1 MTEIMKYNNM
11 FINITITI
19 SNERN
24 ISILKEL
31 CFGVSFYQIYIKYVL
46 WMNKSNKKENI
57 FLVWIFLDVKRRY
70 IENL

>member
-46 WMNKSNKKENI
+46 WMNKSNKKRKYI
-57 FLVWIFLDVKRRY
+57 LILDFFRCKA
-70 IENL
+70 